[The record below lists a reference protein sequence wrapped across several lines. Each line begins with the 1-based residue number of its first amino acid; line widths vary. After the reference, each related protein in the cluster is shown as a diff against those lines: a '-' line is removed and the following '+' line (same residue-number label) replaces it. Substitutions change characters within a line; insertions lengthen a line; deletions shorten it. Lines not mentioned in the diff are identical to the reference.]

1 MIEMIKE
8 MVRNKIKMVMTNTR
22 IYCEVYEDN
31 SGALAIAK
39 EHKYRS
45 RTNHL
50 NIKLHHFR
58 QYVNNNEIDI
68 LPIKT
73 DDQPEDI
80 FTKPLAEPLL
90 VKHRKFIMGW

>member
-1 MIEMIKE
+1 MG
-8 MVRNKIKMVMTNTR
+8 RNNIKMVTMNPR

-39 EHKYRS
+39 EHKYKP
-45 RTNHL
+45 RTKHL

-68 LPIKT
+68 LPINMYV
-73 DDQPEDI
+73 QPADT
-80 FTKPLAEPLL
+80 FTKPFSEPLL
-90 VKHRKFIMGW
+90 IKHWKFIMGW

>member
-8 MVRNKIKMVMTNTR
+8 MGRNKIKMVTMNPK
-22 IYCEVYEDN
+22 IYCEVYEEN
-31 SGALAIAK
+31 SGALAIEK
-39 EHKYRS
+39 EHKYRP
-45 RTNHL
+45 RMKHL

-58 QYVNNNEIDI
+58 KYLNNNEIEI

-73 DDQPEDI
+73 DDQPADI

-90 VKHRKFIMGW
+90 VKHRRFIMGW